1 MIIIVESGTLPVKY
15 DCQRFFILRLAAIYC
30 AILAA
35 LIATDVV
42 GSAVFFLLLDMVG
55 NPVEHY

>member
-1 MIIIVESGTLPVKY
+1 MIAKLLLIPL
-15 DCQRFFILRLAAIYC
+15 LAAIYC

-55 NPVEHY
+55 SPAEYY